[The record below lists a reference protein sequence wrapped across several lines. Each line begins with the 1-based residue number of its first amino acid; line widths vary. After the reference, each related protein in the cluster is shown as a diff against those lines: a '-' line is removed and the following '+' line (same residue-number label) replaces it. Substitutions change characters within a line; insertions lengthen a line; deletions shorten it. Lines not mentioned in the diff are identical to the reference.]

1 VTEGTVSVPPLT
13 APALCDSAV
22 LPFHRHRIM
31 GGAEAAG
38 VKATFTETPKSV
50 KNVLGI
56 SPPKENFFTIAKN
69 KEFSRARFSA
79 ADR

>member
-1 VTEGTVSVPPLT
+1 
-13 APALCDSAV
+13 
-22 LPFHRHRIM
+22 M